1 MGYFTYQIKE
11 DACALACF
19 QMILVNETGKRCYK
33 EAKLDKHP
41 PNSLDD
47 LEKGAKRYGYAL
59 SFYEAEKKEINYPFS
74 KKQGFLVTLGDRN
87 NGHMV
92 YVKRVSQ
99 RFVYYYDP
107 TKGKCKKR
115 REEFEKE
122 WTGVFGTL
130 SKTSSVFYPPRKSII
145 NPLYRTLLIVLSLL
159 SEGSLL
165 AGFYFFYQEG
175 NMLLPVLSF
184 ITFGLLSVLNRVLAL
199 RINKRLDERS
209 LDKVYREDK
218 DEMMQIYEQYHL
230 YKRYELSE
238 LPNVICACC
247 AAIAFTVLVAINNP
261 FFLLPVAFMVI
272 GYLIIGTICE
282 NHFARKEKELEKL
295 ESSLKHKQSKEEA
308 TTSLKTIG
316 TVSSAFASEM
326 EYGRIIMVVGLLSSN
341 LLSLLGG
348 KEITLNYYLF
358 HLFSLLAVFLLSK
371 KGIDFLN
378 KRREYQVSRGYFE
391 EYLTDD

>member
-41 PNSLDD
+41 PNSLED
-47 LEKGAKRYGYAL
+47 LEKGAKRYGYTL
-59 SFYEAEKKEINYPFS
+59 SLYEAEKKEINYPFS
-74 KKQGFLVTLGDRN
+74 KKQGFLATLGDKN

-92 YVKRVSQ
+92 YVKRVSR
-99 RFVYYYDP
+99 RFVHYYDP
-107 TKGKCKKR
+107 AKGKCKKR

-122 WTGVFGTL
+122 WTGIFGTL
-130 SKTSSVFYPPRKSII
+130 TKISSPFYPPRKSVI
-145 NPLYRTLLIVLSLL
+145 NTLHRTILIALSLL

-184 ITFGLLSVLNRVLAL
+184 VAFGLLSVLNRVLTL
-199 RINKRLDERS
+199 KINKRLDESS

-238 LPNVICACC
+238 LPNAICASCM
-247 AAIAFTVLVAINNP
+247 AIAFTILVAINNP
-261 FFLLPVAFMVI
+261 FFLLPVAFMIV
-272 GYLIIGTICE
+272 GYLAIGAICK
-282 NHFARKEKELEKL
+282 NRFVQKEKELEKL
-295 ESSLKHKQSKEEA
+295 ESSLKHEQSKEEA
-308 TTSLKTIG
+308 TASLKTIG
-316 TVSSAFASEM
+316 AVSSAFASEM

-341 LLSLLGG
+341 LLSLLGE
-348 KEITLNYYLF
+348 KEISLNYYLF

-378 KRREYQVSRGYFE
+378 KRREHQVSRGYFE